1 MRKRL
6 FVVVAVAVVLA
17 ALAGLAG
24 GAGARRPAE
33 PAAGLKEAK
42 QGTLGFQIKVAKGA
56 VSAPVTGRAFV
67 IITEDGESEPRFQ
80 IDTTGVPFFGMD
92 VSRVQ
97 PGRTMTMSRG
107 ANVYGYPLTSIR
119 KIPAGV
125 YYVQAFFNV
134 YTKFERSDG
143 STVWLHMP
151 GGDGQDPFSSPGNL
165 YSKVIKVRIDPARAM
180 TVKLLLDQVIEP
192 ADPVPPGGTTQ
203 QGNPADSAH
212 VKHIKIQSDLLT
224 AFWGTPMYIGA
235 NILLPEGYDNSM
247 TNYPVVYSHGHYPFS
262 NPFGF
267 TEDLSNSFSAWW
279 VAAGTP
285 RMIAVTI
292 RHENPYYDDSY
303 AVNSANLGPYGDAI
317 TQELIPAI
325 DAAFRTIPERWART
339 LTGGSTGGWEALAQM
354 AFYPEMYQ
362 GAWAFAPDSV
372 DFRFHQ
378 LINVYEDE
386 NAYFTQSD
394 WVDVP
399 RPASRDISGDVR
411 LTMEQENH
419 FELALGTHGRSG
431 WGQWDIWQAV
441 YGPQGPDGYPAPI
454 WDKVTGQ
461 IDKTVAEAW
470 RPMDLRSYFEENWAT
485 VGRKVTG
492 RIHVGVGDDDNYF
505 LNNAVELLDESLAAR
520 TYPLANAEFWYG
532 PNGGHSWR
540 PYTTPELLTIMY
552 DAMCP

>member
-1 MRKRL
+1 MRKRVFSL
-6 FVVVAVAVVLA
+6 VSLAVLVAVF
-17 ALAGLAG
+17 AGLASS
-24 GAGARRPAE
+24 ASARVTAE
-33 PAAGLKEAK
+33 SAAGPRDSKR
-42 QGTLGFQIKVAKGA
+42 GTLQFQIKVAKSA
-56 VSAPVTGRAFV
+56 VSSPVTGRAYV
-67 IITEDGESEPRFQ
+67 IISRNNEDEPRFQ

-92 VSRVQ
+92 VSAVR
-97 PGRTMTMSRG
+97 PGTTLTMARG
-107 ANVYGYPLTSIR
+107 ASVYGYPLTAIS
-119 KIPAGV
+119 KIPAGD

-134 YTKFERSDG
+134 YTKFDRSDG

-165 YSKVIKVRIDPARAM
+165 YSKVISVRLDPARAK
-180 TVKLLLDQVIEP
+180 TVKLLLDQVIQP
-192 ADPVPPGGTTQ
+192 ADPVPVGGTTQ
-203 QGNPADSAH
+203 QGNPSDSAH

-224 AFWGTPMYIGA
+224 AFWGTPMYIAA
-235 NILLPEGYDNSM
+235 NVLLPEGYDSSVSS
-247 TNYPVVYSHGHYPFS
+247 YPVVYSQGHFPTS

-267 TEDLSNSFSAWW
+267 KEDLSDAFSQWW
-279 VAAGTP
+279 VAADTP

-325 DAAFRTIPERWART
+325 DANFRTFPQRWART
-339 LTGGSTGGWEALAQM
+339 LTGGSTGGWETLAQM
-354 AFYPEMYQ
+354 AFYPEVYQ

-378 LINVYEDE
+378 LVNVYDDA
-386 NAYFTQSD
+386 NAYFTQSE

-399 RPASRDISGDVR
+399 RPASRSVPGDTR

-454 WDKVTGQ
+454 WDKLTGQ

-470 RPMDLRSYFEENWAT
+470 RPMDLRIFFEDNWAT
-485 VGRKVTG
+485 VGPKVAG
-492 RIHVGVGDDDNYF
+492 RLHVGVGDDDNYF
-505 LNNAVELLDESLAAR
+505 LNDAVELLDQSLAAR
-520 TYPLANAEFWYG
+520 TDPVADAEFWYG

-552 DAMCP
+552 QHMHP

>member
-1 MRKRL
+1 MRKRVFSL
-6 FVVVAVAVVLA
+6 VSLAVLVAVF
-17 ALAGLAG
+17 AGLASS
-24 GAGARRPAE
+24 ASARVTAE
-33 PAAGLKEAK
+33 SAAGLKDP
-42 QGTLGFQIKVAKGA
+42 QRGTLQFQIKVAKSA
-56 VSAPVTGRAFV
+56 VSSPVTGRTFV
-67 IITEDGESEPRFQ
+67 IISRNNEAEPRFQ

-92 VSRVQ
+92 VSAVR
-97 PGRTMTMSRG
+97 PGATLTMARG
-107 ANVYGYPLTSIR
+107 ASVYGYPLTAIS
-119 KIPAGV
+119 KIPAGY

-134 YTKFERSDG
+134 YTKFDRSDG

-165 YSKVIKVRIDPARAM
+165 YSKVIRVRLDPARAK
-180 TVKLLLDQVIEP
+180 TVKLLLDQVVQP
-192 ADPVPPGGTTQ
+192 ADPVPVGGTTQ
-203 QGNPADSAH
+203 QGNPSDSAH

-224 AFWGTPMYIGA
+224 AFWGTPMYIAA
-235 NILLPEGYDNSM
+235 NVLLPEGYDSSLSS
-247 TNYPVVYSHGHYPFS
+247 YPVVYSQGHFPTS

-267 TEDLSNSFSAWW
+267 KEDLSDAFSKWW
-279 VAAGTP
+279 VAADTP

-325 DAAFRTIPERWART
+325 DANFRTFPQRWART
-339 LTGGSTGGWEALAQM
+339 LTGGSTGGWETLAQM
-354 AFYPEMYQ
+354 AFYPELYQ

-378 LINVYEDE
+378 LVNVYDDA
-386 NAYFTQSD
+386 NAYFTQSE

-399 RPASRDISGDVR
+399 RPASRSIPGDTL

-454 WDKVTGQ
+454 WDKLTGQ

-470 RPMDLRSYFEENWAT
+470 RPMDLRIFFEDNWAT
-485 VGRKVTG
+485 VGPKVAG

-505 LNNAVELLDESLAAR
+505 LNDAVELLDQSLAAR
-520 TYPLANAEFWYG
+520 TDPSADAEFWYG

-552 DAMCP
+552 QAMHP